1 MVSRSSWGRIIADQ
15 PPGGNFKRGREDIA
29 LVNPFSFMLSS
40 IVVNPNTLRSRA
52 LPAFLLTVL
61 PLLSACKKD
70 EAAPAAARPPVPV
83 TIGIV
88 VQKDMPNHKEW
99 IGNLQGTVTSLVKP
113 NISGNIIQRY
123 YTEGSVVK
131 QGEPLFQIDP
141 APFQANLDKAKA
153 DLASAIAQETKVQQ
167 DFVRAQNL
175 LAGKVIS
182 VQEFQNQQQN
192 YQAMVAQV
200 AAKQAD
206 VQASQ
211 VNLDFTKVV
220 APIDGLAGLANY
232 EVGTYV
238 GPSSQQPLTT
248 IVAIDPIKVVFQVGQ
263 DDYLSLIA
271 GSLKDPSIATE
282 QRKENREAG
291 MQMVLSDG
299 TVYPQKGTFR
309 AANNQINTQ
318 TGSITV
324 EGNFPNPGMLLK
336 PGLFARVNAT
346 VGVVNNALVVPI
358 DAVITIQNLHQL
370 AVVGADNKV
379 TIRNVNLGFTTR
391 EEAVI
396 LSGVSAGEKIVL
408 QGTQKVTDGCTVTLL
423 PASPSPMPAPAPVE
437 QGVKT
442 IPASGSAPSAP
453 KSSGSATP
461 KS

>member
-1 MVSRSSWGRIIADQ
+1 
-15 PPGGNFKRGREDIA
+15 
-29 LVNPFSFMLSS
+29 ML
-40 IVVNPNTLRSRA
+40 
-52 LPAFLLTVL
+52 L
-61 PLLSACKKD
+61 PLIAGALILPLSGCKK
-70 EAAPAAARPPVPV
+70 EPAPAAVRPPVPV
-83 TIGIV
+83 TLGTV

-113 NISGNIIQRY
+113 NVAGNIIQRY

-141 APFQANLDKAKA
+141 APFQADLDRAKA
-153 DLASAIAQETKVQQ
+153 DLATAIAQETKVQQ
-167 DFVRAQNL
+167 DFVRAQSL

-200 AAKQAD
+200 ASKQAA
-206 VQASQ
+206 VQSSQ

-220 APIDGLAGLANY
+220 APIDGLAGLANF

-238 GPSSQQPLTT
+238 SPSSTQPLTT

-263 DDYLSLIA
+263 DDYLSLISA
-271 GSLKDPSIATE
+271 SINNPSNAARANE
-282 QRKENREAG
+282 ENQKSG
-291 MQMVLSDG
+291 MNMILSDG
-299 TVYPQKGTFR
+299 TVYPHKGSFR
-309 AANNQINTQ
+309 AANNQVSTQ

-336 PGLFARVNAT
+336 PGLFARVQAT
-346 VGVVNNALVVPI
+346 LGVQNNALVVPI
-358 DAVITIQNLHQL
+358 ASLITVQNLHQL
-370 AVVGADNKV
+370 AVVGPENKV
-379 TIRNVNLGFTTR
+379 SIRNVNLGFTTR

-396 LSGVSAGEKIVL
+396 LSGVSAGEKVVV

-423 PASPSPMPAPAPVE
+423 PASPSPTPASAPVE
-437 QGVKT
+437 HGVKT

-453 KSSGSATP
+453 KSSGTATP

>member
-1 MVSRSSWGRIIADQ
+1 MAGSVKQPSVNLPYQRLLLPVLAGSS
-15 PPGGNFKRGREDIA
+15 
-29 LVNPFSFMLSS
+29 LL
-40 IVVNPNTLRSRA
+40 
-52 LPAFLLTVL
+52 FLA
-61 PLLSACKKD
+61 SCKK
-70 EAAPAAARPPVPV
+70 ASAPAAAHPPVPV
-83 TIGIV
+83 TLGTV

-113 NISGNIIQRY
+113 NVAGNIIQRY
-123 YTEGSVVK
+123 YTEGSIVK

-141 APFQANLDKAKA
+141 APFQADLDKANA
-153 DLASAIAQETKVQQ
+153 DLATAIAQETKVQQ

-200 AAKQAD
+200 AAKQAA
-206 VQASQ
+206 VQSAQ
-211 VNLDFTKVV
+211 VNLNFTKVV

-238 GPSSQQPLTT
+238 SASSQQPLTT

-263 DDYLSLIA
+263 DDYLSLI
-271 GSLKDPSIATE
+271 SQSIKDPSIAEE
-282 QRKENREAG
+282 QKKEDRAAG

-299 TVYPQKGTFR
+299 SVYPQKGIFR
-309 AANNQINTQ
+309 AANNQISTQ

-346 VGVVNNALVVPI
+346 VGVINNALVVPL
-358 DAVITIQNLHQL
+358 DALITIQNLHQL
-370 AVVGADNKV
+370 AVVGPDNKV
-379 TIRNVNLGFTTR
+379 TIRNVNVSFMTR

-396 LSGVSAGEKIVL
+396 ISGVSAGEKIVV
-408 QGTQKVTDGCTVTLL
+408 QGIQKVTEGCTVSPLASATAT
-423 PASPSPMPAPAPVE
+423 PAASPAQTSTATE
-437 QGVKT
+437 K
-442 IPASGSAPSAP
+442 ASGRKVPSAQ
-453 KSSGSATP
+453 SSPAA
-461 KS
+461 K

>member
-1 MVSRSSWGRIIADQ
+1 MVEA
-15 PPGGNFKRGREDIA
+15 
-29 LVNPFSFMLSS
+29 FSFLAIRQLGLLVMMTVKIFHPQML
-40 IVVNPNTLRSRA
+40 
-52 LPAFLLTVL
+52 L
-61 PLLSACKKD
+61 PLIAGALILPLAGCKK
-70 EAAPAAARPPVPV
+70 APAPAAVRPPVPV
-83 TIGIV
+83 TLGIV

-113 NISGNIIQRY
+113 NVAGNIIQRY

-141 APFQANLDKAKA
+141 APFQADLDRAKA
-153 DLASAIAQETKVQQ
+153 DLATAIAQETKVQQ

-200 AAKQAD
+200 ASKQAA
-206 VQASQ
+206 VQSSQ

-238 GPSSQQPLTT
+238 SPSSTQPLTT

-271 GSLKDPSIATE
+271 ESIKNPSNAVQE
-282 QRKENREAG
+282 REENQKAG
-291 MQMVLSDG
+291 MRMILSDG
-299 TVYPQKGTFR
+299 TIYPHKGSFR
-309 AANNQINTQ
+309 AANNQVSTQ

-336 PGLFARVNAT
+336 PGLFARVQAT
-346 VGVVNNALVVPI
+346 LGVQNNALVVPI
-358 DAVITIQNLHQL
+358 ASLITVQNLHQL
-370 AVVGADNKV
+370 AVVGPDNKV
-379 TIRNVNLGFTTR
+379 SIRNVNLGFTTR

-396 LSGVSAGEKIVL
+396 LSGVSAGEKVVV

-423 PASPSPMPAPAPVE
+423 PANPSPTPASAPVE

-442 IPASGSAPSAP
+442 IPESGSAPSAP